1 MVSLASSQKHPL
13 GGFCIHFFT
22 TLFWSLCTSSYPLN
36 SFHILAKERIYHWL
50 TGSHQYYYR
59 YTALISLFLIVQ
71 HVQKRAFSWRK
82 SQVRQ
87 GASKLSKVAAEG
99 QVIEDVGYLH
109 LHRENRK
116 FQLENQ
122 MVSSFPFGNLQKIWA
137 VICRDAIF
145 LLLLACSADF
155 DILRSGSFTHHV
167 KFLPRK
173 GSRGGIIVVA
183 RSYMLFLIF
192 FSQVI
197 FIFPLFQLR

>member
-1 MVSLASSQKHPL
+1 M
-13 GGFCIHFFT
+13 
-22 TLFWSLCTSSYPLN
+22 
-36 SFHILAKERIYHWL
+36 
-50 TGSHQYYYR
+50 
-59 YTALISLFLIVQ
+59 
-71 HVQKRAFSWRK
+71 
-82 SQVRQ
+82 
-87 GASKLSKVAAEG
+87 
-99 QVIEDVGYLH
+99 IEDVGYLH

-116 FQLENQ
+116 FRLENQ

-167 KFLPRK
+167 KFLSRK

-192 FSQVI
+192 FSGNFYFSFVSTSVAYI
-197 FIFPLFQLR
+197 AIPRNKGKIKTSTADKKLTRHMYGKVRTYS